1 MTDHIE
7 ALERLQKLRETGAI
21 TDAEFEREKERLL
34 RPPAAR
40 RPQPWIWITGGAAAV
55 VLVALLVIL
64 LMRGESG
71 SEGNESASANVVVA
85 PAPAT
90 NAVAPAP
97 VETGIRT
104 RPEREQLAAAFR
116 AAFGRDRRATRGVD
130 GANLTYTP
138 GGLRWI
144 GDRAVLVS
152 PGRSDQDCH
161 ACSGALAIHYLEP
174 QGEGFRVTGQWLN
187 GGGGAS
193 WGAPPD
199 WRFSTLL
206 TSEPL
211 LESSAGGTWQ
221 GHTCTWTRFYAF
233 AQGGPAEVV
242 SMQMHQDNGGAVTE
256 ESGEQVTDISGQI
269 RNVVK
274 DRSFDVAYT
283 GSERFTERYIRRG
296 ARYVLASGATRM
308 SGC

>member
-7 ALERLQKLRETGAI
+7 ALERLQKLRESGAI
-21 TDAEFEREKERLL
+21 TEAEFELEKERLL
-34 RPPAAR
+34 RPAATA
-40 RPQPWIWITGGAAAV
+40 RPQPWVWIAAAATL
-55 VLVALLVIL
+55 VLIALLVIL
-64 LMRGESG
+64 LTRRET
-71 SEGNESASANVVVA
+71 EADANESVSANVVGA
-85 PAPAT
+85 PAPVA

-97 VETGIRT
+97 VETGIRS

-116 AAFGRDRRATRGVD
+116 AAFDQDRRATRRID
-130 GANLTYTP
+130 GANVTYTP

-161 ACSGALAIHYLEP
+161 ACSGAIAIHYLEA
-174 QGEGFRVTGQWLN
+174 QGDGFRVTGQGLN
-187 GGGGAS
+187 GGGGAG

-199 WRFSTLL
+199 WRFSTML

-221 GHTCTWTRFYAF
+221 GHTCAWTRFYAF

-242 SMQMHQDNGGAVTE
+242 SMQLHQDNSGAVTE

-274 DRSFDVAYT
+274 DRSFDVTYT
-283 GSERFTERYIRRG
+283 GSERFTERYVRRG
-296 ARYVLASGATRM
+296 ARYVLAGGTTRM